1 MTAAAV
7 ITAASMAI
15 NKDNRVP
22 YRSNWT
28 MAPISNSA
36 MAKKMMKSASP
47 TTATQS
53 PAKAVVITSQSK
65 VSLAAKKYHDTLVI
79 GSQPQKQSKLQL
91 SCAKLMPTLK
101 SRGNRVGVVRSSHA
115 CSGWWCVQTL
125 SLLVLFGCM
134 LTVANARHY
143 IAPGPCSWNHIAGHS
158 GSLLSSSRDN
168 RYKSSHESNRGVGGD
183 FDVAL
188 SCSVPVL
195 KPYTLNTSLIESEQ
209 TVKLSISCFGN
220 APANNNVDNAETVAE
235 IDLMSTL
242 GVQHENGRAPFEH
255 LSNLASLEIDFCKFD
270 RLPSE
275 AFRGL
280 VSLRNLTI
288 RNARLNE
295 HEPMMIEANSFQH
308 LSSQVEH
315 LDLSYNFMDTLPN
328 ALFCPFVHLKL
339 LNLSHN
345 NLPDVSS
352 FGIVHTAGLPCLHTV
367 THMDLSHNKLDA
379 MPESVGLATLKNL
392 RVLNLSSNHISE
404 IGDLAFQTLNNIEV
418 VDLSNNRIR
427 KLPDKM
433 IRTCIEIRELHLGNN
448 QLTTLPVAFFGGLSK
463 LVVVDLSGNQL
474 TSGIFI
480 QDFMIDQ
487 IRLVVLDL
495 SRNKFRSVPNNIFV
509 SLYSLQI
516 LSLEHNE
523 LESIDDGAFNTLYNL
538 HTLNL
543 GNNRFHQLSD
553 HSFSGLFVL
562 HDLSLTNNQIEMI
575 HEEAFKNCSNL
586 KVSIVNYYRVI
597 IIPEMFHFIFLKI
610 VEVIISDNACVC
622 I

>member
-1 MTAAAV
+1 MTAVAV
-7 ITAASMAI
+7 ITAASLAI
-15 NKDNRVP
+15 DKQNRVP
-22 YRSNWT
+22 HRSNWGRVPIPTPT
-28 MAPISNSA
+28 MSNKLKSPSWASSA
-36 MAKKMMKSASP
+36 AAAAAKRN
-47 TTATQS
+47 

-65 VSLAAKKYHDTLVI
+65 VSSSSAAATYKSMVI
-79 GSQPQKQSKLQL
+79 RSQPQKQQQQQQST
-91 SCAKLMPTLK
+91 SVFNCAKMLPT
-101 SRGNRVGVVRSSHA
+101 SRARGKRVGVVQPSHA
-115 CSGWWCVQTL
+115 CGGWWCVQSL
-125 SLLVLFGCM
+125 SLLVLLVVM
-134 LTVANARHY
+134 LSALPVASARHY
-143 IAPGPCSWNHIAGHS
+143 IAPGPCSWNHVAAHPGA
-158 GSLLSSSRDN
+158 LLSSSSRDN
-168 RYKSSHESNRGVGGD
+168 RYKSSHESNRGD

-195 KPYTLNTSLIESEQ
+195 KPYTLNTSLIEPEQ
-209 TVKLSISCFGN
+209 TVKLSISCLGQQQQH
-220 APANNNVDNAETVAE
+220 AAAANNVDSAEAAGE
-235 IDLMSTL
+235 LDLLSTL
-242 GVQHENGRAPFEH
+242 RVQHENGRAPFEH
-255 LSNLASLEIDFCKFD
+255 LTNLASLEIDFCKFD

-280 VSLRNLTI
+280 VAVRNLTI
-288 RNARLNE
+288 RNARLSE
-295 HEPMMIEANSFQH
+295 HEPLMIEANSFQH
-308 LSSQVEH
+308 LSAQVEH
-315 LDLSYNFMDTLPN
+315 LDLSYNNMDTLPN

-367 THMDLSHNKLDA
+367 THMDLSHNHLDA

-392 RVLNLSSNHISE
+392 RVLNLSSNVISE

-448 QLTTLPVAFFGGLSK
+448 LLTTLPVAFFGGLSK

-474 TSGIFI
+474 TSAIFI

-495 SRNKFRSVPNNIFV
+495 SRNQFRTIPNDIFV

-516 LSLEHNE
+516 LSLENND
-523 LESIDDGAFNTLYNL
+523 LESIGDGAFNTLYNL
-538 HTLNL
+538 HSLNL
-543 GNNRFHQLSD
+543 GGNRFHQLSD

-562 HDLSLTNNQIEMI
+562 HELILTDNQIDTI

-586 KVSIVNYYRVI
+586 KVRVFFIVLVR
-597 IIPEMFHFIFLKI
+597 
-610 VEVIISDNACVC
+610 ACV
-622 I
+622 